1 MLSHTR
7 WSGGRGVRSCT
18 GEREVERVEM
28 LISCL
33 VHSSEQVSQNPTHG
47 EFRLLE
53 TRTNLCPCVSE
64 EGGDG
69 KGVGE
74 VGDS

>member
-1 MLSHTR
+1 
-7 WSGGRGVRSCT
+7 
-18 GEREVERVEM
+18 M

-47 EFRLLE
+47 EFRLWE

-64 EGGDG
+64 ERGHGE
-69 KGVGE
+69 GVGLYPNRLS
-74 VGDS
+74 DTLS